1 MLRAHTD
8 VNSIKVEGQKDL
20 NRNWVNWITNHL
32 VLLVKSGYTVLQIK
46 VRRYLKQEIK
56 TEIDCK
62 APSIACTSWAW
73 AFLCYKKL
81 KTLKTLCC
89 MLNFKSL
96 SLSLNPFM
104 SLKMDKSLWWNKP
117 TFTWRPCSAFL
128 FFCCCLLGFLE
139 DVIWLMANRICCH
152 HVFIRSSCQKG
163 QTPDWLFFSSGIPYL
178 SSGVCLAMTSFLFG
192 TPPFLGLLSPFQC
205 PQTCLL
211 WFIWSQP
218 KSDIVSPTKIPGM
231 LSCSLQ
237 QVPVQWWLSRLE
249 ELASKALG

>member
-104 SLKMDKSLWWNKP
+104 SLKMDKVLVMEQAYFYLETLFCLSL
-117 TFTWRPCSAFL
+117 
-128 FFCCCLLGFLE
+128 LLLLPPWVPGGCNLTY
-139 DVIWLMANRICCH
+139 
-152 HVFIRSSCQKG
+152 G
-163 QTPDWLFFSSGIPYL
+163 Q
-178 SSGVCLAMTSFLFG
+178 
-192 TPPFLGLLSPFQC
+192 
-205 PQTCLL
+205 
-211 WFIWSQP
+211 
-218 KSDIVSPTKIPGM
+218 
-231 LSCSLQ
+231 
-237 QVPVQWWLSRLE
+237 
-249 ELASKALG
+249 